1 MARNAGEW
9 YEEKRLEAER
19 LAAEL
24 THARHRVDHLQVRLE
39 AACEIVR
46 RLERQLELAR
56 YVGD

>member
-1 MARNAGEW
+1 MASNPGEW

-24 THARHRVDHLQVRLE
+24 TGARAALE
-39 AACEIVR
+39 AVQSIIR
-46 RLERQLELAR
+46 RLERALEQAR